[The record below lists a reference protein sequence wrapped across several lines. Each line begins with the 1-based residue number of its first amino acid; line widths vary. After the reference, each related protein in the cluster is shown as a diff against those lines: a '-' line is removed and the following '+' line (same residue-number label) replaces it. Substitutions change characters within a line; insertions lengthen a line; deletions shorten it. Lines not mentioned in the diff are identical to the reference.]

1 MHFHDFAAE
10 WLSRRDVSPGYA
22 STVLARCRRLENH
35 VGRPEIGACCCEE
48 SLNRLLALLAE
59 KLAPVTVKGWRGD
72 LLTIWRAAAD
82 DGLAPYPVT
91 RRIRRVTVPE
101 SVVLCYCVDEAR
113 AILRA
118 AERLTGGYPDG
129 VGRAAYWSAALR
141 LAWDSGLRRGDVW
154 HFTLSVVDA
163 DGNWRWVQR
172 KTGKL
177 VAGRL
182 HKSTVI
188 HLRSLRRPVPCAW
201 PCHPNAFSYQFRQL
215 VKQSGVGRGTFKWFR
230 RASGSHVESLAP
242 GRGAK
247 HLGHASELTFRR
259 HYDASLAPA
268 VLVQPP
274 EL

>member
-1 MHFHDFAAE
+1 MHLVDFAAS

-35 VGRPEIGACCCEE
+35 VGRPEIAACCREE
-48 SLNRLLALLAE
+48 SLNRLLAQLADN
-59 KLAPVTVKGWRGD
+59 LAPITVKGWRGD

-82 DGLAPYPVT
+82 EGLCPYPVT
-91 RRIRRVTVPE
+91 RRIRRVKVPE
-101 SVVLCYCVDEAR
+101 AVVFCYSADEAR

-118 AERLTGGYPDG
+118 AERLSGGYPDG

-154 HFTLSVVDA
+154 HFSLDVVDGA
-163 DGNWRWVQR
+163 GNWRWIQR

-182 HKSTVI
+182 HESTVA
-188 HLRSLRRPVPCAW
+188 HLRSLRRTVPCAW
-201 PCHPNAFSYQFRQL
+201 PCHANAFTNQFRQL
-215 VKQSGVGRGTFKWFR
+215 VRKSGVGRGTFKWFR
-230 RASGSHVESLAP
+230 RASGSHVESIAP
-242 GRGAK
+242 GHGAK
-247 HLGHASELTFRR
+247 HLGHTNEATFRR
-259 HYDASLAPA
+259 HYDAGIAPVDLA
-268 VLVQPP
+268 QPP